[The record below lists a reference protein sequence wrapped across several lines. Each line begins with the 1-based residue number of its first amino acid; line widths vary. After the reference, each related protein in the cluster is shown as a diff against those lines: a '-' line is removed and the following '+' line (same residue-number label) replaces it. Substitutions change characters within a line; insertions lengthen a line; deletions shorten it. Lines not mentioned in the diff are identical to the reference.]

1 MIFKSK
7 NCFNNKYKI
16 LYIIINLLSFICNII
31 LLLFNKKYAKI
42 LNPYI
47 SFDIKNSDFFFIQLA
62 TKTFS
67 QISNYLNSKYTK
79 NQIILNNTNILKI
92 NDIKFKKKRKKI
104 KLYSVDL
111 FDNNRHRNYI
121 KNMLKDQFII
131 KFDSEKPDYLIYNIF
146 GSEHLNPKYKN
157 AVKIAFYTENKIPDF
172 NEVDYAIGHY
182 HINYLDRYFKF
193 SIFFWSNLKIIKDK
207 RNEVLN
213 KPIRNKFCAGVI
225 SNSISTDGF
234 RLKFIKKLNEYKSV
248 DMGGLYNNNVGGP
261 IKNKIEFLSS
271 YKFSISMENSEGDG
285 YLSEKIID
293 AFLSG
298 TIPIYYGD
306 YMVDEY
312 INPKSYILIKGEKE
326 MDEKIEY
333 IKSLDNDD
341 EKYKNMLKENIII
354 NELIGKINREE
365 QKEFLINIFSQDKL
379 KAYRVNN

>member
-1 MIFKSK
+1 MIFKFK

-31 LLLFNKKYAKI
+31 LLLFNKKCATI

-47 SFDIKNSDFFFIQLA
+47 SFQIKNSDFFFIQL
-62 TKTFS
+62 TIKTFS

-92 NDIKFKKKRKKI
+92 NDINFKKKRKKI

-146 GSEHLNPKYKN
+146 GWEHLNHKYKN
-157 AVKIAFYTENKIPDF
+157 VVKIAFYTENKIPDF

-193 SIFFWSNLKIIKDK
+193 SIFFWSDLNTIKDK

-213 KPIRNKFCAGVI
+213 KPIRSKFCAGVI

-234 RLKFIKKLNEYKSV
+234 RLKFIKKLNEYKSI

-285 YLSEKIID
+285 YLSEKIIH

-306 YMVDEY
+306 YMIDEY
-312 INPKSYILIKGEKE
+312 INPKSYILIKGEK
-326 MDEKIEY
+326 DINDKIEY

-341 EKYKNMLKENIII
+341 VKYKNMLKENVIID
-354 NELIGKINREE
+354 ELIGNINRIE
-365 QKEFLINIFSQDKL
+365 QKEFLINIFSQEKL
-379 KAYRVNN
+379 KAYRRNN